1 MNVIFESITN
11 RIIPK
16 SKESTKKYRSRIGKF
31 QGWISIIVNGLM
43 FFLKLLIGLIIGSIS
58 VIADAFHTLTD
69 VISSGVVIWG
79 FNESEKPADKNHPY
93 GHGRAEYVA
102 TLVIAILLIVAGIE
116 FIESSIER
124 IVNPTI
130 IEPEWWMIIS
140 IFITIFIK
148 MIVAQYAEYLS
159 SKIASGTLHADAW
172 HHRADAISSFLVA
185 TAMILGK
192 YGYFQV
198 DGWTGLIVALFIMWS
213 GFGIA
218 KEAVD
223 DLIGKPPTIEEINDI
238 RKISL
243 NVEGVIGVHDIAVHS
258 YGKDKFASIH
268 VEIDEQ
274 EDQMDAHLIS
284 ENVEK
289 TLNKKLGVS
298 PTVHV
303 DPISITDPKTKKVK
317 KYLIENFSDHEI
329 ISSFHDIRVV
339 DTNKHHVILFGVDV
353 KPNLSKS
360 IVIETCDLIEKELQ
374 SIFTEFDVDITV
386 SGIHNYS

>member
-140 IFITIFIK
+140 IIITIFIK

-317 KYLIENFSDHEI
+317 KYLIENYSDHEI

-360 IVIETCDLIEKELQ
+360 IIIETCALIEKELQ

>member
-11 RIIPK
+11 RYIPK
-16 SKESTKKYRSRIGKF
+16 SKESTKVYRSRIGKF

-43 FFLKLLIGLIIGSIS
+43 FFLKLSIGLIIGSIS

-69 VISSGVVIWG
+69 VISSGIVIWG
-79 FNESEKPADKNHPY
+79 FNEAKKPADKDHPY

-130 IEPEWWMIIS
+130 VEPQWWMIIS
-140 IFITIFIK
+140 IIITIFIK
-148 MIVAQYAEYLS
+148 IIVALYAEFLS
-159 SKIASGTLHADAW
+159 SKIASSTLHADAW
-172 HHRADAISSFLVA
+172 HHQADAISSFLVA
-185 TAMILGK
+185 FAMILGK
-192 YGYFQV
+192 YGYSQF
-198 DGWTGLIVALFIMWS
+198 DGWIGLIVAMFIMWS

-218 KEAVD
+218 KAAVD

-238 RKISL
+238 RQLSQ
-243 NVEGVIGVHDIAVHS
+243 NVEGVMGVHDIAVHS

-268 VEIDEQ
+268 IEIDADEN
-274 EDQMDAHLIS
+274 QMEAHNIS
-284 ENVEK
+284 EKVEK
-289 TLNKKLGVS
+289 ILNRKLGVS

-303 DPISITDPKTKKVK
+303 DPVSIKDPKTNEVK
-317 KYLIENFSDHEI
+317 KYLKENYSDHEI
-329 ISSFHDIRVV
+329 ITGFHDIRVV
-339 DTNKHHVILFGVDV
+339 DTKRHHVILFGVDV

-360 IVIETCDLIEKELQ
+360 LIIQSCDVIEKQLQ
-374 SIFTEFDVDITV
+374 SIFPEFEVDISV
-386 SGIHNYS
+386 SGTHNYS

>member
-69 VISSGVVIWG
+69 VISSGIVIWG

-140 IFITIFIK
+140 IIITIFIK

-243 NVEGVIGVHDIAVHS
+243 NIEGVIGVHDIAVHS

-317 KYLIENFSDHEI
+317 KYLIENYSDHEI

-360 IVIETCDLIEKELQ
+360 IIIETCALIEKELQ

>member
-11 RIIPK
+11 RYIPK
-16 SKESTKKYRSRIGKF
+16 SKESTKIYRSRIGKF

-43 FFLKLLIGLIIGSIS
+43 FFLKLSIGLIIGSIS

-69 VISSGVVIWG
+69 VISSGIVIWG
-79 FNESEKPADKNHPY
+79 FNEAKKPADKNHPY

-130 IEPEWWMIIS
+130 VEPQWWMIIS
-140 IFITIFIK
+140 IIITIFIK
-148 MIVAQYAEYLS
+148 IIVALYAEFLS
-159 SKIASGTLHADAW
+159 SKIASSTLHADAW
-172 HHRADAISSFLVA
+172 HHQADAISSFLVA
-185 TAMILGK
+185 FAMILGK
-192 YGYFQV
+192 YGYSQV
-198 DGWTGLIVALFIMWS
+198 DGWTGLIVAMFIMWS

-218 KEAVD
+218 KAAVD

-238 RKISL
+238 RQLSQ
-243 NVEGVIGVHDIAVHS
+243 NVEGVMGVHDIAVHS

-268 VEIDEQ
+268 IEIDADEN
-274 EDQMDAHLIS
+274 QMEAHNIS

-289 TLNKKLGVS
+289 ILNTKLGVS

-303 DPISITDPKTKKVK
+303 DPVSIKDPKTNEVK
-317 KYLIENFSDHEI
+317 KYLKENYSDHEI
-329 ISSFHDIRVV
+329 ITGFHDIRVV
-339 DTNKHHVILFGVDV
+339 DTKRHHVILFGVDV

-360 IVIETCDLIEKELQ
+360 LIIQSCDIIEKQLQ
-374 SIFTEFDVDITV
+374 SIFPEFEVDISV
-386 SGIHNYS
+386 SGTHNYS

>member
-140 IFITIFIK
+140 IIITIFIK
-148 MIVAQYAEYLS
+148 MMVAQYAEYLS

-317 KYLIENFSDHEI
+317 KYLIENYSDHEI

-360 IVIETCDLIEKELQ
+360 IIIETCDLIEKELQ

>member
-1 MNVIFESITN
+1 VIFESITN

-140 IFITIFIK
+140 IIITIFIK

-289 TLNKKLGVS
+289 ILNKKLGVS

-317 KYLIENFSDHEI
+317 KYLIENYSDHEI

>member
-140 IFITIFIK
+140 IIITIFIK
-148 MIVAQYAEYLS
+148 IIVAQYAEYLS

-317 KYLIENFSDHEI
+317 KYLIENYSDHEI

-360 IVIETCDLIEKELQ
+360 IVIETCALIDKELQ

>member
-317 KYLIENFSDHEI
+317 KYLIENYSDHEI

>member
-140 IFITIFIK
+140 IIITIFIK

-238 RKISL
+238 RKTSL

-317 KYLIENFSDHEI
+317 KYLIENYSDHEI

-360 IVIETCDLIEKELQ
+360 IIIETCTLIEKDLQ

>member
-69 VISSGVVIWG
+69 VISSGIVIWG

-243 NVEGVIGVHDIAVHS
+243 NIEGVIGVHDIAVHS

-329 ISSFHDIRVV
+329 ISSFYDIRVV

>member
-140 IFITIFIK
+140 IIITIFIK

-274 EDQMDAHLIS
+274 EGQMDAHLIS

-303 DPISITDPKTKKVK
+303 DPISITDPKSKKVK

-329 ISSFHDIRVV
+329 ISSFYDIRVV

>member
-11 RIIPK
+11 RFIPK
-16 SKESTKKYRSRIGKF
+16 SRESTKIYRSRIGKF

-43 FFLKLLIGLIIGSIS
+43 FYLKLTIGLIIGSIS

-69 VISSGVVIWG
+69 VISSGIVIWG
-79 FNESEKPADKNHPY
+79 FNEAKKPADKDHPY

-130 IEPEWWMIIS
+130 VEPQWWMIIS
-140 IFITIFIK
+140 IIITIFIK
-148 MIVAQYAEYLS
+148 IIVALYAEFLS
-159 SKIASGTLHADAW
+159 SKIASSTLHADAW
-172 HHRADAISSFLVA
+172 HHQADAISSFLVA
-185 TAMILGK
+185 FAMILGK
-192 YGYFQV
+192 YGYSQV
-198 DGWTGLIVALFIMWS
+198 DGWIGLIVAMFIMWS
-213 GFGIA
+213 GFVIA
-218 KEAVD
+218 KAAVD

-238 RKISL
+238 RQLSQ
-243 NVEGVIGVHDIAVHS
+243 NVEGVMGVHDIAVHS

-268 VEIDEQ
+268 IEIDANEN
-274 EDQMDAHLIS
+274 QMEAHNIS

-289 TLNKKLGVS
+289 ILNTKLGVS

-303 DPISITDPKTKKVK
+303 DPVSIKDPKTNEVK
-317 KYLIENFSDHEI
+317 KYLKENYSVHEI
-329 ISSFHDIRVV
+329 ITGFHDIRVV
-339 DTNKHHVILFGVDV
+339 DTKRHHVILFGVDV

-360 IVIETCDLIEKELQ
+360 LIIQSCDIIEKQLQ
-374 SIFTEFDVDITV
+374 SIFPEFEVDISV
-386 SGIHNYS
+386 SGTHNYS

>member
-1 MNVIFESITN
+1 VNVIFESITN

-317 KYLIENFSDHEI
+317 KYLIENYSDHEI

-360 IVIETCDLIEKELQ
+360 IIIETCALIEKELQ

>member
-140 IFITIFIK
+140 IIITIFIK

-289 TLNKKLGVS
+289 ILNKKLGVS

-303 DPISITDPKTKKVK
+303 DPVSITDPKTKKVK
-317 KYLIENFSDHEI
+317 KYLIENYSDHEI

-360 IVIETCDLIEKELQ
+360 IVIETCALIEKELQ

>member
-1 MNVIFESITN
+1 VNVIFESITN

-140 IFITIFIK
+140 IIITIFIK

-274 EDQMDAHLIS
+274 EGQMDAHLIS

-303 DPISITDPKTKKVK
+303 DPISITDPKSKKVK

-329 ISSFHDIRVV
+329 ISSFYDIRVV

>member
-140 IFITIFIK
+140 IIITIFIK

-317 KYLIENFSDHEI
+317 KYLIENYSDHEI

-374 SIFTEFDVDITV
+374 SIFTEFDVDITI

>member
-140 IFITIFIK
+140 IIITIFIK

-289 TLNKKLGVS
+289 ILNKKLGVS

-303 DPISITDPKTKKVK
+303 DPVSITDPKTKKVK
-317 KYLIENFSDHEI
+317 KYLIENYSDHEI

>member
-1 MNVIFESITN
+1 M
-11 RIIPK
+11 
-16 SKESTKKYRSRIGKF
+16 
-31 QGWISIIVNGLM
+31 
-43 FFLKLLIGLIIGSIS
+43 
-58 VIADAFHTLTD
+58 
-69 VISSGVVIWG
+69 
-79 FNESEKPADKNHPY
+79 
-93 GHGRAEYVA
+93 
-102 TLVIAILLIVAGIE
+102 LIVAGIE

-258 YGKDKFASIH
+258 YGKDKFLSLIH
-268 VEIDEQ
+268 I
-274 EDQMDAHLIS
+274 
-284 ENVEK
+284 
-289 TLNKKLGVS
+289 
-298 PTVHV
+298 
-303 DPISITDPKTKKVK
+303 
-317 KYLIENFSDHEI
+317 
-329 ISSFHDIRVV
+329 
-339 DTNKHHVILFGVDV
+339 
-353 KPNLSKS
+353 
-360 IVIETCDLIEKELQ
+360 
-374 SIFTEFDVDITV
+374 
-386 SGIHNYS
+386 

>member
-140 IFITIFIK
+140 IIITIFIK

-238 RKISL
+238 RKTSL

-258 YGKDKFASIH
+258 YGKAKFASIH

-303 DPISITDPKTKKVK
+303 DPISITAPKTKKVK
-317 KYLIENFSDHEI
+317 KYLIENYSDHEI

-360 IVIETCDLIEKELQ
+360 IIIETCALIEKELQ

>member
-317 KYLIENFSDHEI
+317 KYLIENYSDHEI

-386 SGIHNYS
+386 S

>member
-11 RIIPK
+11 RYIPK
-16 SKESTKKYRSRIGKF
+16 SKESTKVYRSRIGKF

-43 FFLKLLIGLIIGSIS
+43 FFLKLSIGLIIGSIS

-69 VISSGVVIWG
+69 VISSGIVIWG
-79 FNESEKPADKNHPY
+79 FNEAKKPADKNHPY

-130 IEPEWWMIIS
+130 VEPQWWMIIS
-140 IFITIFIK
+140 IIITIFIK
-148 MIVAQYAEYLS
+148 IIVALYAEFLS
-159 SKIASGTLHADAW
+159 SKIASSTLHADAW
-172 HHRADAISSFLVA
+172 HHQADAISSFLVA
-185 TAMILGK
+185 FAMILGK
-192 YGYFQV
+192 YGYSQF
-198 DGWTGLIVALFIMWS
+198 DGWIGLIVAMFIMWS

-218 KEAVD
+218 KAAVD

-238 RKISL
+238 RQLSQ
-243 NVEGVIGVHDIAVHS
+243 NVEGVMGVHDIAVHS

-268 VEIDEQ
+268 IEIDADEN
-274 EDQMDAHLIS
+274 QMEAHNIS
-284 ENVEK
+284 EKVEK
-289 TLNKKLGVS
+289 ILNRKLGVS

-303 DPISITDPKTKKVK
+303 DPVSIKDPKTNEVK
-317 KYLIENFSDHEI
+317 KYLKENYSDHEI
-329 ISSFHDIRVV
+329 ITGFHDIRVV
-339 DTNKHHVILFGVDV
+339 DTKRHHVILFGVDV

-360 IVIETCDLIEKELQ
+360 LIIQSCDVIEKQLQ
-374 SIFTEFDVDITV
+374 SIFPEFEVDISV
-386 SGIHNYS
+386 SGTHNYS

>member
-140 IFITIFIK
+140 IIITIFIK

-303 DPISITDPKTKKVK
+303 DPVSITDPKTKKVK

-360 IVIETCDLIEKELQ
+360 IVIETCALIEKELQ